1 MRPTK
6 NDRAALIAMQQ
17 SMAHVLGAVA
27 PDVKRNVYERLKK
40 KSNGWELR
48 NSFGIGDTMSQSTV
62 SALSE
67 SIHDIRNRMISM
79 RKSQWTKADPF
90 KNCVERAGDASLN
103 GLRSYL
109 HAVKSNKS
117 TIQHYVSIG
126 KVTERVRPIE
136 ANLNSRYFTVSP
148 AYMHF
153 IRKLGKG
160 TYRKW
165 VFLSGEPIASPFD
178 GTMVWALSTYD
189 HGTDTV
195 LQTYGGMCDGK
206 FIARPTVTRCVNEL
220 RRIAAG
226 AVYAAMRG
234 ESNDE
239 ED

>member
-1 MRPTK
+1 MKPTK
-6 NDRAALIAMQQ
+6 NDRLALMAMQH
-17 SMAHVLGAVA
+17 SMANILGAVA

-40 KSNGWELR
+40 KSNSWELR
-48 NSFGIGDTMSQSTV
+48 NSFGVGETMSQSTIH
-62 SALSE
+62 ALSD
-67 SIHDIRNRMISM
+67 SVSDIRNRIISM
-79 RKSQWTKADPF
+79 RKNQWTKADPF
-90 KNCVERAGDASLN
+90 KNCVERASDASVN

-109 HAVKSNKS
+109 HAVMLSKS

-126 KVTERVRPIE
+126 RVTERVRPIE
-136 ANLNSRYFTVSP
+136 ANLNSRHFTVSP
-148 AYMHF
+148 AYMRF

-178 GTMVWALSTYD
+178 GTMVWALNTYD
-189 HGTDTV
+189 YATDTT
-195 LQTYGGMCDGK
+195 LQTYGGMCDGN
-206 FIARPTVTRCVNEL
+206 FIARPTVSRCVNEL
-220 RRIAAG
+220 RRIAAK